1 MKIPNS
7 KIIFFGTPEVSAQVL
22 QGLFD
27 AGYDISLVVTNPD
40 QPVGRKQI
48 LTSPPVKVLAD
59 KLGLPVL
66 QPETLRDFRL
76 PTSDLPYI
84 GIVVAYGKILSQTL
98 IDAFPL
104 GMLNIHYS
112 LLPKYRGASPVEHA
126 ILNGDDKTGVAIQK
140 LVFKLDAG
148 PIIAVKEFSIDETI
162 TTPELKN
169 KLTEIGT
176 RLLIETLPKYLAGEI
191 IPTEQNESVA
201 THCKKISKSDG
212 EIKLSDPEKD
222 KWLKYRAYFGWPG
235 IFYFSSTSSEQAT
248 LKRIKITEA
257 VFENNK
263 FIIKKIVP
271 EGKNEIEV

>member
-48 LTSPPVKVLAD
+48 LTSPPVKVLAE

-66 QPETLRDFRL
+66 QPETLRNFRL

-84 GIVVAYGKILSQTL
+84 GIVVAYGKILPQTL

-148 PIIAVKEFSIDETI
+148 PIIAVEEFPIDETI

-191 IPTEQNESVA
+191 IPTEQDESVA

-212 EIKLSDPEKD
+212 EIKLGDPEME

-235 IFYFSSTSSEQAT
+235 VFYFDDDG
-248 LKRIKITEA
+248 KRIKITLA
-257 VFENNK
+257 TFENGK

-271 EGKNEIEV
+271 EGKNEISL